1 MDQLTSMKCVA
12 CRADSPRVTDA
23 EVAEL
28 KPQIPDWDMIE
39 LDGISRLERTF
50 KFKDFRQALDFTS
63 RVGDLAEAEGHHPRI
78 VTEWGKVNVMWWTH
92 AIRGLHRNDFIM
104 SAKTDAI
111 YGSIPHEMK
120 EKMTKK

>member
-1 MDQLTSMKCVA
+1 MDQLNAMKCVA
-12 CRADSPRVTDA
+12 CRADSPRVTEADIA
-23 EVAEL
+23 EF
-28 KPQIPDWDMIE
+28 KPQVPDWNMIDV
-39 LDGISRLERTF
+39 DGISRLERTF
-50 KFKDFRQALDFTS
+50 KFKNFRQALDFTN

-111 YGSIPHEMK
+111 YGSGPH
-120 EKMTKK
+120 

>member
-1 MDQLTSMKCVA
+1 MDQLTAMKCVA

-23 EVAEL
+23 EIAEF
-28 KPQIPDWDMIE
+28 KPQVPDWNMVDV
-39 LDGISRLERTF
+39 DGIARLERTF
-50 KFKDFRQALDFTS
+50 KFKNFRQALDFTN
-63 RVGDLAEAEGHHPRI
+63 RVGDLAESEGHHPRI

-111 YGSIPHEMK
+111 YGSSPH
-120 EKMTKK
+120 